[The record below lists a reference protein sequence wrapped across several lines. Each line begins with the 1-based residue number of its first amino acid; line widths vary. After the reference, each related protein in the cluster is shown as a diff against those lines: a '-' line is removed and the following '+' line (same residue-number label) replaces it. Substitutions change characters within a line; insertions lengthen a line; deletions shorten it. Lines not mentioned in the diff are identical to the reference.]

1 MPCACS
7 PIPPKVWNLDEQ
19 GVELSPGRMEVSP
32 TDLVLHQRGR
42 APVRWPLRG
51 LRRYGFDAQLFSF
64 ESGRRCP
71 TGSGIYAFRCN
82 RAEGLFNA
90 LQASWAGPPSS
101 MLGGARAHYY
111 LAYAEKKLEG
121 KVHRKLCALERPP
134 AGVLSGIRS
143 SRWSPNPV
151 QARSAFLAPVELPG
165 HIVQSPEP
173 RARKHGESCN
183 SVASFVDC
191 LGSCSSSGS
200 DDDGCIQN
208 SGAASAMTTTIS
220 SLTPGDTSQPGNGA
234 NGVAVQCDAGFTMP
248 SSATLSCPTVD
259 SSGYLEPIALGP
271 PRPPTMPSNPAT
283 QQTTTAPMSQHSY
296 VNSCAQCGLPHP
308 PPCVD
313 ANTNYAKLDELLRQ
327 EVRQRDSH
335 FYVNVNPAQAHSY
348 ANLSCPASPDR
359 AASANDEV
367 NYVVL
372 DLDHQSDSSAGAMSP
387 VAVTAP
393 GSIPPMQGGTASQ
406 PTSPLRAPEGY
417 ATIDFDRTAALSNSA
432 NPGAH
437 QHDDSVRKTRH
448 NSTAVPVLC

>member
-1 MPCACS
+1 MGSCVSALS
-7 PIPPKVWNLDEQ
+7 SHGADRTRKERTFQVWNLDEQ
-19 GVELSPGRMEVSP
+19 GVELSPGKMEVNA
-32 TDLVLHQRGR
+32 TDLVLYQRGR
-42 APVRWPLRG
+42 PPVRWPLRG

-90 LQASWAGPPSS
+90 LQ
-101 MLGGARAHYY
+101 
-111 LAYAEKKLEG
+111 E
-121 KVHRKLCALERPP
+121 
-134 AGVLSGIRS
+134 
-143 SRWSPNPV
+143 
-151 QARSAFLAPVELPG
+151 
-165 HIVQSPEP
+165 
-173 RARKHGESCN
+173 
-183 SVASFVDC
+183 
-191 LGSCSSSGS
+191 
-200 DDDGCIQN
+200 CIQN

-220 SLTPGDTSQPGNGA
+220 STAPGEPSQQGNGT
-234 NGVAVQCDAGFTMP
+234 NGTVQCDTGFVMP
-248 SSATLSCPTVD
+248 PSATSGPTVD

-271 PRPPTMPSNPAT
+271 PRPPAPTMPSGPSSMQQLALTT
-283 QQTTTAPMSQHSY
+283 QQHSY

-359 AASANDEV
+359 AAGTNGLAPDEV

-372 DLDHQSDSSAGAMSP
+372 DLDHQSDSSASAMSP
-387 VAVTAP
+387 VAAAAP
-393 GSIPPMQGGTASQ
+393 GGIPPTGGMVSQ
-406 PTSPLRAPEGY
+406 PGSPLRAPEGY

-432 NPGAH
+432 NPGVH

>member
-1 MPCACS
+1 MGSCVSALS
-7 PIPPKVWNLDEQ
+7 GSRGADRSRRERTFQVWNLDEQ
-19 GVELSPGRMEVSP
+19 GVELSPGKMEVNA

-42 APVRWPLRG
+42 PPVRWPLRG

-90 LQASWAGPPSS
+90 LQ
-101 MLGGARAHYY
+101 
-111 LAYAEKKLEG
+111 E
-121 KVHRKLCALERPP
+121 
-134 AGVLSGIRS
+134 
-143 SRWSPNPV
+143 
-151 QARSAFLAPVELPG
+151 
-165 HIVQSPEP
+165 
-173 RARKHGESCN
+173 
-183 SVASFVDC
+183 
-191 LGSCSSSGS
+191 
-200 DDDGCIQN
+200 CIQN

-220 SLTPGDTSQPGNGA
+220 SAAPGDASQQANGTNGA
-234 NGVAVQCDAGFTMP
+234 VAQCDTGFMLP
-248 SSATLSCPTVD
+248 PSATSGPAVD

-271 PRPPTMPSNPAT
+271 PRPPPATLTAPPNPASALLPPA
-283 QQTTTAPMSQHSY
+283 QTAQHSY
-296 VNSCAQCGLPHP
+296 VNSCTQCGLPHP

-327 EVRQRDSH
+327 EVRRRDSH
-335 FYVNVNPAQAHSY
+335 FYVNVNPAQGHSY

-359 AASANDEV
+359 GANNGLAPDEV

-372 DLDHQSDSSAGAMSP
+372 DLDHQSDSSTTGATSP
-387 VAVTAP
+387 VAAAAAP
-393 GSIPPMQGGTASQ
+393 GGTLAAVGGTASQ
-406 PTSPLRAPEGY
+406 PTSPVRAPEGY